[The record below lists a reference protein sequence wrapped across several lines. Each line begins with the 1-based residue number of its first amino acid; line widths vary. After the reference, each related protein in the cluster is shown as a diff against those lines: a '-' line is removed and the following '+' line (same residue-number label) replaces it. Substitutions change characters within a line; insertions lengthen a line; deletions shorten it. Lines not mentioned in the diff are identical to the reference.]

1 LPMRALYRLLR
12 QHTFGEAPGSNA
24 HARWTPR
31 ASSSLT
37 AAEESTPPPPQP
49 AVLAVE
55 DFTFVLVSQLTS
67 VGTSTRRPQRQL
79 PIWSSKVWLGSL
91 DGTELEREPM
101 QRGANDTADAFFGS
115 CLEAED
121 ERGTTRLTVYVAPP
135 SAPSTPM
142 SLLYTSD
149 RFTMHALGDPLLG
162 DCNLDEPLLVSEDK
176 PLPYR
181 YGDAE
186 ARGGDDE
193 ALTLRVVVS
202 SSSPCRP
209 GEWIEATQSSRVAL
223 QFSGGCLPSA
233 CIGQYLSGH
242 VVKARE
248 EKAPRQ
254 DPRTIRFADSLPSSC
269 LRPTATNKIT
279 VAGGDVVQT

>member
-1 LPMRALYRLLR
+1 MLLLPAARRALEGLASTLGGLRAVCRAWRACLVERSVEDSLWRPLLLRRFPNVRLGGRQALPMRALYRLLR

-142 SLLYTSD
+142 SLLYA
-149 RFTMHALGDPLLG
+149 HL
-162 DCNLDEPLLVSEDK
+162 
-176 PLPYR
+176 
-181 YGDAE
+181 
-186 ARGGDDE
+186 
-193 ALTLRVVVS
+193 
-202 SSSPCRP
+202 
-209 GEWIEATQSSRVAL
+209 
-223 QFSGGCLPSA
+223 
-233 CIGQYLSGH
+233 
-242 VVKARE
+242 
-248 EKAPRQ
+248 
-254 DPRTIRFADSLPSSC
+254 
-269 LRPTATNKIT
+269 PTA
-279 VAGGDVVQT
+279 